1 MWLYTLHNVLVTNRL
16 NDSFNKPSDDD
27 ARLVQ
32 VPNHKILEPKFME
45 VPEIDDMN
53 VNDLTSLFQ
62 THMNLSQSHVPTSDR
77 RERYVME
84 IYNQGYVRPK
94 TTRFQCLSMQL
105 EL

>member
-1 MWLYTLHNVLVTNRL
+1 MTNRL